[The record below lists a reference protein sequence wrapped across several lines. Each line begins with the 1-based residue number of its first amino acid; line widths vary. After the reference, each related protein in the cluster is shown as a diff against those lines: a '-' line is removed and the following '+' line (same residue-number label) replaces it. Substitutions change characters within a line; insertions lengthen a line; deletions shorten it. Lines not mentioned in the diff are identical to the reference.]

1 MGSTGKG
8 AAWASVVAG
17 VASVA
22 TIPVA
27 VYVSRFIQSF
37 RLQEAGYAI
46 PLAVL
51 LGALAILLAR
61 RSRLQAALRLGRA
74 PVGQGAARAGRL
86 LGIAGLCIAASGLVA
101 LAVYGLL
108 QYAGS
113 SG

>member
-8 AAWASVVAG
+8 AAWASLVVG

-22 TIPVA
+22 TMPVA
-27 VYVSRFIQSF
+27 VYTTRFSASF
-37 RLQEAGYAI
+37 KLPEAGYAI

-61 RSRLQAALRLGRA
+61 RARLQAALRLGREPA
-74 PVGQGAARAGRL
+74 GQGTARAGRL
-86 LGIAGLCIAASGLVA
+86 LGIAGLCIAASGVVA

-108 QYAGS
+108 QNAGS
-113 SG
+113 S